1 MKIISYC
8 FIYIFLLASSCTQS
22 KSGFEIIGN
31 IINAEGKKV
40 YLTKRGGG
48 LSSGSKIVLLDSC
61 IIHNDN
67 FFFHGRINEPDN
79 YAIFIENDKSWKTFI
94 LDNCRV
100 ELIGNSDSIWQSKVI
115 SSSADQALS
124 AELARQINPLIEQ
137 ANKSV
142 DDYYVANKNG
152 DTIKASNILATHVST
167 NGKIDSIIIE
177 FIRKHPKSFRSLD
190 LLLNMY
196 SKLEKNKSKELFNS
210 LSFELQNHSKGKYL
224 RYNLFELEN
233 LISINAKAISFTQK
247 DITGKDVSLNQFT
260 GKYLLLDFWASWCGP
275 CRAEIPKMKK
285 VYDKYKD
292 KGFEIVAIS
301 LDTNKDKWEKSINEE
316 KISAW
321 CHLSDLQGGAN
332 EVAIKYGIRTIPSN
346 FLLDKNGYIIAK
358 NLSGDKLLENLS
370 EIFEGNDK

>member
-8 FIYIFLLASSCTQS
+8 FIYIFLLASSCSQS
-22 KSGFEIIGN
+22 RSRFEIVGN

-40 YLTKRGGG
+40 FLTKRGFSV
-48 LSSGSKIVLLDSC
+48 SSGSKIVLLDSC
-61 IIHNDN
+61 IVHNGK
-67 FFFHGRINEPDN
+67 FLFQGSINESDN
-79 YAIFIENDKSWKTFI
+79 YAIFIENSKEWRTFI

-115 SSSADQALS
+115 SSSTDQALS
-124 AELARQINPLIEQ
+124 AALGSQIKPLIEQ
-137 ANKSV
+137 GNKTA
-142 DDYYVANKNG
+142 DDYHFASANG
-152 DTIKASNILATHVST
+152 DTIKASNILDIHFST
-167 NGKIDSIIIE
+167 IKKIDSIEIE
-177 FIRKHPKSFRSLD
+177 FIRKHPKSFKSLD

-196 SKLEKNKSKELFNS
+196 SKLEKNQSKELFNS

-247 DITGKDVSLNQFT
+247 DTAGREVSLEQFT
-260 GKYLLLDFWASWCGP
+260 GKYLLIDFWASWCGP
-275 CRAEIPKMKK
+275 CRAEIPKLKK
-285 VYDKYKD
+285 VYDKYKN
-292 KGFEIVAIS
+292 KGFEIAAIS
-301 LDTNKDKWEKSINEE
+301 LDTNKDNWEKAINEE

-346 FLLDKNGYIIAK
+346 FLLDKGGYIIAK
-358 NLSGDKLLENLS
+358 DLSVDKLLEKLS
-370 EIFEGNDK
+370 EIFDGRDK